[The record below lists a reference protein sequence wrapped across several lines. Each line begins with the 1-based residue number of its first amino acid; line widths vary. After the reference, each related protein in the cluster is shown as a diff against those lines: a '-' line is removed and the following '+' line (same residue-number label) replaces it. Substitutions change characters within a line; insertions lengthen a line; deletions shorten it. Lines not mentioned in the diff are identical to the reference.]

1 MCSLLQVS
9 VEERLSSSMML
20 FEAWPNTQPITRPSL
35 IQPGTTKYTVEK
47 CLPLHTFPVYTPA
60 PVSASF
66 PAAVA
71 KDTARKTV
79 CATAQSTRSK
89 PPLVAKIGACGRKI
103 ADAVRHVGHHK
114 SLPQHVT
121 VNVTECSGIPE
132 RVASAN
138 QSVDNHSFSV
148 WFYFLFYFR
157 IFLSLG
163 ILNISLNIIMYSARG
178 ATLITSSRAR
188 RELPSFKLR
197 GQYTLFTGCLLGRR
211 DSPPTVICTKQW
223 VRSLLI
229 YIHPVLLLVGSSSM
243 TVTDSV
249 IVSVL
254 TYKESRTDSIYTG
267 VELY

>member
-1 MCSLLQVS
+1 MIIVVFFSHLCKLFCCYITYSAFISFTLDCRRFVCSLLQVS

-148 WFYFLFYFR
+148 
-157 IFLSLG
+157 
-163 ILNISLNIIMYSARG
+163 
-178 ATLITSSRAR
+178 
-188 RELPSFKLR
+188 
-197 GQYTLFTGCLLGRR
+197 
-211 DSPPTVICTKQW
+211 
-223 VRSLLI
+223 
-229 YIHPVLLLVGSSSM
+229 
-243 TVTDSV
+243 
-249 IVSVL
+249 
-254 TYKESRTDSIYTG
+254 
-267 VELY
+267 